1 VSDSFGTPPGELIV
15 PGETDAPRVRLGS
28 GSALSL
34 ATQVIGLG
42 ASFLVG
48 VVVARTLGVAGKGT
62 LSVIMQT
69 PGILVILLDL
79 GIATSTIYFISRGE
93 LRPGSAA
100 ANSIL
105 IAGAIGVLAAP
116 IVYVLLA
123 SRFAVV
129 SAVPALAVVVAVLAV
144 PTGLLAA
151 WTNGISVGVGN
162 LVLPLRSAITSA
174 TTMLVALAV
183 LGFSGHADLG
193 TIAAASLA
201 GTVAGLVVFAFG
213 LRKVAT
219 PLRPDWAAARAAGSF
234 SARVHLSNVAGFLLE
249 RQDVLLLAWLS
260 GAAAVGLY
268 SVGVAFAELTWYIPS
283 ALCTAIMARGGSGP
297 ESSGVDY
304 VTRATRIVMI
314 IMAGTVAGSLVL
326 VPLVIPVIYGSAFA
340 PATYSF
346 FALLPGV
353 IADGVAR
360 ILWTHQTVRGRLYW
374 RQALVGTAA
383 NAALVILLAPRFGPV
398 GAALASTAVY
408 SGLAAYMI
416 RRFHIDT
423 GAQYAEIL
431 LPRRVDVEVMLTTAK
446 QMLGRARQRR
456 G

>member
-1 VSDSFGTPPGELIV
+1 MAPDELLA
-15 PGETDAPRVRLGS
+15 PDETDTPRVRLGS

-48 VVVARTLGVAGKGT
+48 VVAARTLGVAGKGT

-69 PGILVILLDL
+69 PGILVIILDL
-79 GIATSTIYFISRGE
+79 GIATSTIYFVSRRE

-105 IAGAIGVLAAP
+105 IAGAIGVLAVP
-116 IVYVLLA
+116 LVYVLLA

-129 SAVPALAVVVAVLAV
+129 SGVPMLAVVVAILIV
-144 PTGLLAA
+144 PTSLLAA
-151 WTNGISVGVGN
+151 WTNAVSVGVGN
-162 LVLPLRSAITSA
+162 LVLPLRCAITSA
-174 TTMLVALAV
+174 GTMLVVLAALV
-183 LGFSGHADLG
+183 VSGHASVG

-213 LRKVAT
+213 LRRVVT
-219 PLRPDWAAARAAGSF
+219 PLRPDWAAARAASSF

-249 RQDVLLLAWLS
+249 RQDVLLLGWLS

-268 SVGVAFAELTWYIPS
+268 SVGVSFAELTWYIPS
-283 ALCTAIMARGGSGP
+283 ALCTAIMARGGRGS

-304 VTRATRIVMI
+304 VTRATRIALI
-314 IMAGTVAGSLVL
+314 IMIGTVGVSLIA
-326 VPLVIPVIYGSAFA
+326 VPLVIPLIYGRAFA
-340 PATYSF
+340 PAMYSF

-353 IADGVAR
+353 MADGIAR
-360 ILWTHQTVRGRLYW
+360 VLWAYQTTRGRLYW
-374 RQALVGTAA
+374 RQALAGTAV
-383 NAALVILLAPRFGPV
+383 NAALVILLAPRLGPV
-398 GAALASTAVY
+398 GAALASTVAY
-408 SGLAAYMI
+408 TGLAAYMI
-416 RRFHIDT
+416 RRFHVDT
-423 GAQYAEIL
+423 GARYADIL
-431 LPRRVDVEVMLTTAK
+431 MPQRVDVEVMFRTAK
-446 QMLGRARQRR
+446 RMLTRA